1 MNDAP
6 QTSASRGMNRP
17 AIDPVT
23 LSVLWGRLLSVA
35 EEMGSTIRRTAFSE
49 AVREGD
55 DFSTGLFDREGRL
68 VAQGNFTPGHTGA
81 MPYVVM
87 TVLEYFPPETLRPGD
102 SIFVNDS
109 RIGSGHFPD
118 CFMVT
123 PAFDDGQLIGYAVNT
138 AHHVDVGGPH
148 PGSQEVRGVTDAV
161 QEGLR
166 IRPIKLIR
174 EGEFEP
180 DLLRMILGNVRF
192 PDKVRGDLQA
202 QRNANHVGGRRLA
215 GLYREY
221 GTDLIESVIEEILVR
236 SEARMRDRIRELPDG
251 TYVFED
257 YMDDYGPG
265 SDPIRFPRGSDDQG
279 RRPADRFLRQQ
290 RPGSRGD
297 QLLHQL
303 YPRLF
308 DLRRQDNVRSAGAS
322 KPRLGEAVAGHR
334 S

>member
-6 QTSASRGMNRP
+6 QSSTRPGLNRP

-23 LSVLWGRLLSVA
+23 FSVLWGRLLSIA

-55 DFSTGLFDREGRL
+55 DFSTGLFDRHGRL

-87 TVLEYFPPETLRPGD
+87 TVLEFYPPETLRPGD

-123 PAFDDGQLIGYAVNT
+123 PAFDDDRLIGFACNT

-148 PGSQEVRGVTDAV
+148 PGSQEVRGVDDAV

-180 DLLRMILGNVRF
+180 DLLRLILGNVRF

-221 GTDLIESVIEEILVR
+221 GTELIESVIEEILEH
-236 SEARMRDRIRELPDG
+236 SEKRMRDRIRELPDG
-251 TYVFED
+251 TYAFED
-257 YMDDYGPG
+257 FMDDYGPG
-265 SDPIRFPRGSDDQG
+265 LGAHSFSRGSDDQR
-279 RRPADRFLRQQ
+279 RRPA
-290 RPGSRGD
+290 
-297 QLLHQL
+297 
-303 YPRLF
+303 PRLF
-308 DLRRQDNVRSAGAS
+308 GQQ
-322 KPRLGEAVAGHR
+322 
-334 S
+334 